1 MTQSFAAAVEEC
13 LQWLLE
19 QIEAQA
25 PEVEAD
31 LIDSVLSLRLPDDS
45 EIILNRQ
52 EAVEQIW
59 LACSDGPA
67 RFDRNAA
74 GSWVDSRSGQTL
86 PAYLGRIL
94 QQRLGQPVALES

>member
-13 LQWLLE
+13 LQGLLD

-25 PEVEAD
+25 PDVEAD

-52 EAVEQIW
+52 AVVEQIW

-67 RFDRNAA
+67 RFDQDASGA
-74 GSWVDSRSGQTL
+74 WVDARSGQTL
-86 PAYLGRIL
+86 PAYLGKIL
-94 QQRLGQPVALES
+94 QRRLGQTIELEA

>member
-13 LQWLLE
+13 LQALLE

-25 PEVEAD
+25 PDVEAD

-52 EAVEQIW
+52 EAVAQIW

-67 RFDRNAA
+67 RFDHEASGA
-74 GSWVDSRSGQTL
+74 WVDARSGRTL
-86 PAYLGRIL
+86 PAYLGNIL
-94 QQRLGQPVALES
+94 QQRLGQTVELEV

>member
-1 MTQSFAAAVEEC
+1 MSQSFAAAVEEC
-13 LQWLLE
+13 LQGLLL

-31 LIDSVLSLRLPDDS
+31 LIDSVLSLHLPDDS

-52 EAVEQIW
+52 EAVGQIW

-67 RFDRNAA
+67 RFDRDPGGA
-74 GSWVDSRSGQTL
+74 WVDSRSGRTL
-86 PAYLGRIL
+86 PVYLGSIL
-94 QQRLGQPVALES
+94 QARLGQSIDLGA